1 MARIANTV
9 NASHVLLVEG
19 EADRSFF
26 EQICKSLRLNPLIK
40 PAAPKDYQNDYVQ
53 SLRNTKQGVLNLLDN
68 LLAELLDE
76 SAVTKCLAIVIDADY
91 ESVNG
96 LGYEK
101 TIEQV
106 CKIAKHHDF
115 ALAETNSHGLCFK
128 HDDEAAEFGLW
139 IMPCNR
145 DEGMLEDFIKVC
157 VKTDERL
164 LFNHAKNIVQAIEAK
179 KFASHHHSKAE
190 VATWLAWQKKPG
202 HGLYAVVRDD
212 LLDVDHA
219 LFQELKSWLKQL
231 FI

>member
-1 MARIANTV
+1 
-9 NASHVLLVEG
+9 LL
-19 EADRSFF
+19 
-26 EQICKSLRLNPLIK
+26 
-40 PAAPKDYQNDYVQ
+40 ND
-53 SLRNTKQGVLNLLDN
+53 LLP
-68 LLAELLDE
+68 ELLDE
-76 SAVTKCLAIVIDADY
+76 SAPIKCLAIVIDADY

-115 ALAETNSHGLCFK
+115 TLMETNSHGLCFK
-128 HDDEAAEFGLW
+128 HDDAAAEFGLW

-157 VKTDERL
+157 IKTDEQL
-164 LFNHAKNIVQAIEAK
+164 LFNHAKDIVQKIETK

-202 HGLYAVVRDD
+202 HGLYAAVTDD
-212 LLDVDHA
+212 LLDSDHT
-219 LFQELKSWLKQL
+219 LFQEFKSWLKQI